1 MYTIHLPVRWCS
13 SPSSWMISVP
23 DAGLLPI
30 TPRPVWFMNGSIT
43 SSGNPCGYV
52 GNAVGVTTPII
63 SQCPVVVSLPF
74 ERSTSLPATAG
85 APGCGGQPSS
95 GITFPSPSASRL
107 GRSSPPTALAVL
119 PRVFE
124 PSSPYS
130 PASGNS
136 PAPTASSTMTHAR
149 GTALFYGGFG
159 RRPRPAAPRRVHLRD
174 PRDLGGNH
182 VGGHQDLPDRAEAEE
197 SRQAGLVA
205 PSGHGRRRQALP
217 QVEARRDVA
226 LRPAGA
232 EREDPRPRRRSP
244 RGRGAR

>member
-1 MYTIHLPVRWCS
+1 
-13 SPSSWMISVP
+13 MISVP

-43 SSGNPCGYV
+43 SSGKPCGYV

-63 SQCPVVVSLPF
+63 SQCPVVVSFPF
-74 ERSTSLPATAG
+74 ERSTSRPATAG

-107 GRSSPPTALAVL
+107 GRSRPPTALAVL

-159 RRPRPAAPRRVHLRD
+159 RRPRPAAPRRVHRAAILAISAGITWAVIKIFPTERKPKNPD
-174 PRDLGGNH
+174 KQESSHPPDTDGG
-182 VGGHQDLPDRAEAEE
+182 GKLFRKSKRAAT
-197 SRQAGLVA
+197 
-205 PSGHGRRRQALP
+205 
-217 QVEARRDVA
+217 
-226 LRPAGA
+226 
-232 EREDPRPRRRSP
+232 
-244 RGRGAR
+244 